1 MMLRHVLA
9 AAALAAT
16 GAACLNAASHGQIVT
31 ELEAIGPNSLRVA
44 GDIVLPEQGE
54 GPFPAV
60 MLISGSGMQDRYASP
75 DYFDGYGGHH
85 DWTERLNAAGFAVVR
100 YDEPGTGRSEGDWAQ
115 SGLFD
120 QKRAVA
126 AIIEQARA
134 DHRIDSERFFVLGH
148 SAGSMIAMML
158 SADDPDLAGLVLV
171 AAPAMGMWELIEYQ
185 NREQAELASTD
196 PAAQAERKA
205 ELDASVL
212 SMIRRYAEVRETTQI
227 DALSLARMVQS
238 PAFVLH
244 GGGDY
249 QVPPD
254 NAATLA
260 AAIGG
265 AGVEAESLVIANVN
279 HILVHD
285 PERHADYREIE
296 DLSLDTRLTAA
307 AIDWLSVQSRLDG

>member
-1 MMLRHVLA
+1 MLKHVLA

-16 GAACLNAASHGQIVT
+16 GAACLNAASHAQIVI
-31 ELEAIGPNSLRVA
+31 ELETLGPNSLRVA

-75 DYFDGYGGHH
+75 DYFDGYGGHR

-100 YDEPGTGRSEGDWAQ
+100 YDEPGTGRSEGEWAR

-120 QKRAVA
+120 QKQAVA

-134 DHRIDSERFFVLGH
+134 DQRIEAERFFVLGH

-158 SADDPDLAGLVLV
+158 SAEDPDLAGLVLV

-185 NREQAELASTD
+185 NREQAVMSSTD

-212 SMIRRYAEVRETTQI
+212 SMVRRYAEVRETTQI
-227 DALSLARMVQS
+227 DTLSLARMVQS
-238 PAFVLH
+238 PAFILH

-249 QVPPD
+249 QVPPG

-260 AAIGG
+260 ETIAR
-265 AGVEAESLVIANVN
+265 AGVEAVSLVIPDVN
-279 HILVHD
+279 HLLVND

-296 DLSLDTRLTAA
+296 DLSLDTRLTGA
-307 AIDWLSVQSRLDG
+307 AIEWLSVQSRRGG